1 MNPLLSYQTR
11 WGLLEMYPEKPM
23 GPVVELHQVHSNIFH
38 PAVAESNSAQGDGF
52 IFSEELLENSAVH
65 ANSFGL
71 KTADCLPVLIEG
83 ERGWAL
89 AHLGWRGLAQ
99 KMIQQEQVAQIR
111 PTHLWIGPHICGK
124 NYEVQEEFTKNF
136 PQSHNFFEKEGKL
149 FFDLEK
155 ELLDQCSL
163 FGSLETKLSSAC
175 TFESSQW
182 RSFRREQNELRNWT
196 IFTSR

>member
-1 MNPLLSYQTR
+1 MKPLLSYKTR
-11 WGLLEMYPEKPM
+11 WGLLEIFPQKPSA
-23 GPVVELHQVHSNIFH
+23 PVIELQQIHSSFFH
-38 PAVAESNSAQGDGF
+38 PALPESNSAQGDGF
-52 IFSEELLENSAVH
+52 IFINGLHENSTMTE
-65 ANSFGL
+65 NSFAL
-71 KTADCLPVLIEG
+71 KTADCLPVLVEG
-83 ERGWAL
+83 EHGWAL

-99 KMIQQEQVAQIR
+99 KMIQQEQVAQIK

-136 PQSHNFFEKEGKL
+136 PQSHNFFKKEGKL

-163 FGSLETKLSSAC
+163 FGSLETKLSSDC

-196 IFTSR
+196 IFKSR